1 MTLKITV
8 ESGEKDIQFP
18 TVLQSKSGN
27 VFLFTSEQT
36 GICLHPQIF
45 CYHVGEVVSNLEPVS
60 SDTWT
65 KCSITLSSL

>member
-8 ESGEKDIQFP
+8 ERGEKDIQFP
-18 TVLQSKSGN
+18 TVLQTKSGN

-36 GICLHPQIF
+36 GICLRSQID
-45 CYHVGEVVSNLEPVS
+45 YYRVGEVVSNLEPVS

>member
-36 GICLHPQIF
+36 GICLHSQID
-45 CYHVGEVVSNLEPVS
+45 CYRVGEVVSNLQSAS
-60 SDTWT
+60 SDKWT